1 MASERN
7 FFEPTAQADAA
18 LRADLC
24 CARRQSMLGMVEDGE
39 QRHIGD
45 MKKSPRVT
53 FKMQRIAE
61 GDWQVVAECPGTET
75 QYIKGLK
82 SKEEVD
88 EWLAGTRRIAWLR
101 SQGYAK

>member
-1 MASERN
+1 
-7 FFEPTAQADAA
+7 
-18 LRADLC
+18 
-24 CARRQSMLGMVEDGE
+24 
-39 QRHIGD
+39 
-45 MKKSPRVT
+45 VT

-61 GDWQVVAECPGTET
+61 GDWQIVAECPGVET

>member
-1 MASERN
+1 
-7 FFEPTAQADAA
+7 
-18 LRADLC
+18 
-24 CARRQSMLGMVEDGE
+24 MLGMVQDAE
-39 QRHIGD
+39 QIHIGD

-61 GDWQVVAECPGTET
+61 GDWQIVAECPGAET

-101 SQGYAK
+101 SQGVRTCQSGNPKTPRSREARSLIYSRTIS